1 MNTDMHDIMKFSKEF
16 LFHPAAVSSIVPSSK
31 MLSSKI
37 TNMANLKDAKVVF
50 EFGCGSGAITRDIVS
65 NLSDGAVFIAFD
77 TNQTFTEIV
86 KRKYPGV
93 IVINDFAE
101 NVEKYMKQYSID
113 KVDVII
119 SSLPWAAFSHVA
131 QSRLLRI
138 IYRILNPGG
147 SFLTYIYLHTFVFP
161 SQNRFRKI
169 LSRKFKTIDVSN
181 AIWANL
187 PPAAII
193 KCTR

>member
-50 EFGCGSGAITRDIVS
+50 EFGCGSGAITRDIIS

-77 TNQTFTEIV
+77 ANQTFTKIV

-119 SSLPWAAFSHVA
+119 SSLPWAAFSHFA

-169 LSRKFKTIDVSN
+169 LNRKFKTINISN
-181 AIWANL
+181 AVWANL